1 MRYACF
7 TDTES
12 TTYPVAL
19 LVPTIRKDEMEQTYF
34 ADESLDRGDVVALT
48 LHTKG
53 KKTPVSQI
61 KEYIAEELLPALE
74 DIKAEYVLCGQ
85 GDYFKVLT
93 GAKKV
98 EPNLGYVLDSTYG
111 DFKVIYIP
119 NYKSVFYNP
128 EKTETQIRQALASL
142 HTARTGTYQDPGAD
156 IINFA
161 AYPQTYQEIEAWLD
175 KLVEWGVPLAIDIE
189 GFSLKAPKAGIG
201 TITMCWSKHEGI
213 AFPVDY
219 EPVDPNNPYVD
230 IDGKFGRQIRNEPV
244 RRLLKRFFQRLKAKA
259 RYHSIG
265 YDVSVLIYQLFM
277 TDILDTKGL
286 LEGLE
291 IMLNNWDCTK
301 LITYLA
307 KNSCAGN
314 DLSLKFNAQEFAGNY
329 AQDDIEDIRKIPLPQ
344 LLQYNLVDGLSTNY
358 VYEKNWPT
366 LVADQQLPIYEDL
379 FQPSMVDIIQMQLTG
394 LPLNIER
401 VSEVKEILQAIS
413 DDAVAGVMSTA
424 ISKEFLYAM
433 REEHV
438 RERNKA
444 LKNKQITVADVEAAT
459 SGVDFVEF
467 NLNSPPQLQK
477 FFYEFLGLPI
487 IDYTDTKQPA
497 TGAKT
502 LKALRNHITGHPK
515 EAQIAEFLDGLI
527 AFKAVDKILTS
538 FIPAFEEA
546 QPGPDGWHYLLG
558 NFNLGGTVSGRL
570 SSSGPNLQNLPSN
583 IFMVIAEHI
592 LDRFQD
598 KLAPYMKKGKLS
610 LGKLIKSC
618 FEAPPG
624 WIFAGLDFDSLED
637 RISAL
642 TTKDPNKLK
651 VYTDGFDGHCLRAY
665 SYYGHNM
672 PDIDPESVVSINSIA
687 DKYPDERQDSKL
699 PTFLLT
705 YGGTFMGIVQQ
716 TGMAKEKAQE
726 IEEKYHELYVV
737 SDEWVAER
745 VEQATK
751 DGYVTVAF
759 GLRVRTPLL
768 AQVILG
774 NSKTPKEAQSEAR
787 TAGNALGQSW
797 CLLNS
802 RASVEFMGKV
812 RQSQYRLDIRP
823 CAHIHDAQY
832 FLIRDDMAAVQFTNE
847 HLVKAVQWQEDPLI
861 QHPQVKLG
869 GALSIF
875 YPTWAEEIEIPNGVN
890 DNEIMECIGKAIA

>member
-7 TDTES
+7 TTPEKV
-12 TTYPVAL
+12 TYPVAL

-34 ADESLDRGDVVALT
+34 KDGSLDPADVVALT

-61 KEYIAEELLPALE
+61 KEYIDEELLPTLK
-74 DIKAEYVLCGQ
+74 DINAQFILCGQ
-85 GDYFKVLT
+85 GEYFKVLT

-98 EPNLGYVLDSTYG
+98 EANLGYAMDSVYG

-119 NYKSVFYNP
+119 NYKSLFYNP
-128 EKTETQIRQALASL
+128 EKTETQIRQALVAL
-142 HTARTGTYQDPGAD
+142 NAARTGTYQAPGAD
-156 IINFA
+156 IIKFA
-161 AYPQTYQEIEAWLD
+161 AYPDTEEDIAAWLD
-175 KLVEWGVPLAIDIE
+175 KLIEMDTPLAIDIE

-201 TITMCWSKHEGI
+201 TITMCWNQHEGI
-213 AFPVDY
+213 AFAVDY
-219 EPVDPNNPYVD
+219 EPIPGATEAP
-230 IDGKFGRQIRNEPV
+230 FGRQIRNEPL
-244 RRLLKRFFQRLKAKA
+244 RELLRSFFKRLNAKA

-277 TDILDTKGL
+277 TDILDTEGL
-286 LEGLE
+286 LEGMD
-291 IMLNNWDCTK
+291 IMLKNWDCTK

-329 AQDDIEDIRKIPLPQ
+329 AQDDIHDITLIPLPT

-358 VYEKNWPT
+358 VYDKNWPT
-366 LVADQQLPIYEDL
+366 LLADEQLPIYQDL
-379 FQPSMVDIIQMQLTG
+379 FQPATVDIVQMQLTG
-394 LPLNIER
+394 LPLNMPR
-401 VSEVKEILQAIS
+401 VLEVKEVLQAIS
-413 DDAVAGVMSTA
+413 DDAVAGVMATP
-424 ISKEFLYAM
+424 ISEEFLYAM
-433 REEHV
+433 REDHV
-438 RERNKA
+438 RERNKV

-477 FFYEFLGLPI
+477 FLYGFLGLPVI
-487 IDYTDTKQPA
+487 AYTDTKQPA

-502 LKALRNHITGHPK
+502 LKALQNHIAGHPK

-527 AFKAVDKILTS
+527 AFKAVDKLLTA

-583 IFMVIAEHI
+583 IFMAVTTAILSRFEHI
-592 LDRFQD
+592 
-598 KLAPYMKKGKLS
+598 LAPYMKKGKLS

-642 TTKDPNKLK
+642 TTRDPNKLK

-665 SYYGHNM
+665 SYYGNIM

-687 DKYPDERQDSKL
+687 DKYPDERQASKV

-716 TGMAKEKAQE
+716 TGIEKEKALE

-745 VEQATK
+745 VQQATK

-802 RASVEFMGKV
+802 RASVEFMCKV
-812 RQSQYRLDIRP
+812 RQSKYRLDIRP

-832 FLIRDDMAAVQFTNE
+832 FLIRDDMTAVQFTNV

-869 GALSIF
+869 GTLSIF

-890 DNEIMECIGKAIA
+890 DNEIMECVEKALA